1 MFDSLFHLGLDA
13 TMLGFEA
20 QSVVGLRLLRLAG
33 GGAVAQ
39 AEAHRMVAEKGAAF
53 VGRGDPRDR
62 RLGREGPAPLPYPR
76 AQQQAAAHPTEVA
89 EILTAGGGTRSNSA

>member
-1 MFDSLFHLGLDA
+1 MFDSLFRLTLDA

-39 AEAHRMVAEKGAAF
+39 AEAQRMVAEKGAAF
-53 VGRGDPRDR
+53 LEAATTLATGGSAEKVIRRYRSHVRANNR
-62 RLGREGPAPLPYPR
+62 RL
-76 AQQQAAAHPTEVA
+76 
-89 EILTAGGGTRSNSA
+89 TRRK